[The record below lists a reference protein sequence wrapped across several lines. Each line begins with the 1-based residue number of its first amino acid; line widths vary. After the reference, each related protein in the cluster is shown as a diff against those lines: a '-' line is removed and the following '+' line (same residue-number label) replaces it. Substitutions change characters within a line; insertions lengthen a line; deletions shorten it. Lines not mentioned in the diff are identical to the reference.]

1 MRGRIFRIDPGEEE
15 SVFIPYEEAVFYK
28 VHVRGYTKKK
38 TSGRKLQGNLCRA
51 EREDSI
57 HESTG
62 GNFIGT
68 DAGLRVSGTSAL

>member
-38 TSGRKLQGNLCRA
+38 TSGVNCRGTFA
-51 EREDSI
+51 GLKEKI
-57 HESTG
+57 PYLKALG